1 MNVDEERWGDKG
13 GKEKRMRGNE
23 QREARRDDTSE
34 KCRRKV
40 ENVFIRQILGHS
52 SHVHRSTFV
61 RFIPRLAATVNKRVR
76 IIIYTEYI
84 DHRWWSPLPSPAN
97 CINRIFV
104 SSSPSLS
111 ASTEFTFLSRENL
124 VRNLV
129 VKSRSTKIALPS
141 IFSKSIPHRDHAL
154 EYSFPSV
161 RDARALL
168 SGSCISSRDFWV
180 KMVIE
185 DDAFIIMRWE
195 IDN

>member
-180 KMVIE
+180 KMMIE